1 MNLILEPLAA
11 QINWTSHATIGMEK
25 VGEIIRSFIE
35 SLAQQCAA
43 NENAVIGHIKGLSI
57 FPEGGYLRCSAVS
70 DKLPMDME
78 ICSDSPKNVSKI
90 PLSLNVI
97 VYGLPHSTAKG
108 ILFATAGDIASQHN
122 LSVALESISQPGQD
136 NHQHS

>member
-11 QINWTSHATIGMEK
+11 QINWTCQTAIGMEE

-35 SLAQQCAA
+35 SLTQQCAA
-43 NENAVIGHIKGLSI
+43 NENAVIGHIKSLSI
-57 FPEGGYLRCSAVS
+57 FPGGGYLRCSAVS

-78 ICSDSPKNVSKI
+78 ISSDSPKNVSII

-97 VYGLPHSTAKG
+97 VYDLPHSKAKE

-122 LSVALESISQPGQD
+122 LSVALESVSQPGQD
-136 NHQHS
+136 SHDHS